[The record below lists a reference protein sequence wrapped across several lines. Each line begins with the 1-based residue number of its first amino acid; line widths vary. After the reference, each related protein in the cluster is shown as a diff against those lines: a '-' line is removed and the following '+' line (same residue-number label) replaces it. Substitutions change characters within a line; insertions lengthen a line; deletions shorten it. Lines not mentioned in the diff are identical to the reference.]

1 MELGAGDIEIG
12 TRSVGFSGDTGFMYK
27 ANLCCRT
34 AIKILKPL
42 RSFVVKD
49 ENALYAA
56 VKSIDWSQYMR
67 VNDTFAINAT
77 ISGEQFTH
85 SLFVA
90 QKAKDAV
97 VDQFREATGDRP
109 DVDLKF
115 PDLSIDIHIRHNRCT
130 ISLDSSRV
138 SLHQRGYRLSTNIAP
153 INEVLAAGTMLLDE
167 CGGLQDQ
174 QRNMRIESTR

>member
-1 MELGAGDIEIG
+1 MLAKTLFGFEDLLARELRELGAGDIEIG

-85 SLFVA
+85 SLCF
-90 QKAKDAV
+90 KTY
-97 VDQFREATGDRP
+97 QFQNYT
-109 DVDLKF
+109 
-115 PDLSIDIHIRHNRCT
+115 T
-130 ISLDSSRV
+130 
-138 SLHQRGYRLSTNIAP
+138 T
-153 INEVLAAGTMLLDE
+153 
-167 CGGLQDQ
+167 
-174 QRNMRIESTR
+174 